1 MTQRLFLNSLSA
13 AILYA
18 VNIVIA
24 FILSP
29 IVVRELGNRDYGIWE
44 MLLSFCGYFG
54 ILELGLGPAIIRYVA
69 REVTLQNSEGLT
81 RVFNSAFWGLLSAG
95 LLALGVIS
103 LAALWPERLLN
114 LNPGEISSL
123 SALCVMAGLNLFV
136 QFLGT
141 LFVAFL
147 MGRQEYF
154 KVNLFRSGFYIIQ
167 SFFIFLALTRWGGS
181 KLLSIA
187 IITLVGNIFQYLV
200 LALMSFGGENPA
212 KFRKSAFSWDTVK
225 EVYRFGFNSAV
236 IMVSDRV
243 QRQSLPLII
252 GHVSG
257 AAIVVFYALPK
268 RLVDYARDFV
278 MAMSMPL
285 MPYFSSID
293 AVRRNETKMEEW
305 FPASRAVSFLAMPA
319 AGVLLVLGEPF
330 LNIWIGPEYGARGR
344 WVVIFLSASFWVTC
358 AFSNASRVLI
368 AGGQHGPPARKAL
381 MISAVAILLAIP
393 VTSFFG
399 VSGSALVVFLADL
412 AADLVFWM
420 AASNYV
426 SVGLSE
432 HFNRT
437 IKPLTVPILFLLIV
451 LVAARWYADLSSYSD
466 LAAAAFLSIGLYL
479 AAAWRFALT
488 SEERV
493 SVRSRLNKLSS
504 NSVAGLL
511 KAMRK
516 SI

>member
-1 MTQRLFLNSLSA
+1 MTRRLFLNSLSA
-13 AILYA
+13 AVLYA

-29 IVVRELGNRDYGIWE
+29 IVVHELGNRDYGIWE

-69 REVTLQNSEGLT
+69 REIALQNSEGLT

-103 LAALWPERLLN
+103 LAAVWPERLLN
-114 LNPGEISSL
+114 LQPGEISSL
-123 SALCVMAGLNLFV
+123 STLCVIAGLSLFV

-167 SFFIFLALTRWGGS
+167 AFFVFLALTRWSGS
-181 KLLSIA
+181 KLLWIA
-187 IITLVGNIFQYLV
+187 IVTLAGNICQYLV
-200 LALMSFGGENPA
+200 LVFMCFGGKNPA
-212 KFRKSAFSWDTVK
+212 KFSKSAFSWDIAK

-236 IMVSDRV
+236 MMVSDRV

-278 MAMSMPL
+278 IAMSMPL

-293 AVRRNETKMEEW
+293 AVRRNETKMKEW

-319 AGVLLVLGEPF
+319 AGLLLLLGEPF
-330 LNIWIGPEYGARGR
+330 LNIWIGPEYGDRGK
-344 WVVIFLSASFWVTC
+344 WVVIFLSASFWVTS
-358 AFSNASRVLI
+358 AFSNSSRVLI
-368 AGGQHGPPARKAL
+368 AGGQHGPPAKKAL
-381 MISAVAILLAIP
+381 LISAMAILLAIP
-393 VTSFFG
+393 ATLSFG
-399 VSGSALVVFLADL
+399 VSGSALVVFLANL
-412 AADLVFWM
+412 AADWVFWK

-426 SVGLSE
+426 NVGLSE
-432 HFNRT
+432 HFHRT
-437 IKPLTVPILFLLIV
+437 IKPLTIPILFLLFV
-451 LVAARWYADLSSYSD
+451 LVAARRYSGLSSYSD
-466 LAAAAFLSIGLYL
+466 LSTTAFLSISLYL

-488 SEERV
+488 SEERAT
-493 SVRSRLNKLSS
+493 VRSGFSKFSS
-504 NSVAGLL
+504 NSVAGLR
-511 KAMRK
+511 KAMRR